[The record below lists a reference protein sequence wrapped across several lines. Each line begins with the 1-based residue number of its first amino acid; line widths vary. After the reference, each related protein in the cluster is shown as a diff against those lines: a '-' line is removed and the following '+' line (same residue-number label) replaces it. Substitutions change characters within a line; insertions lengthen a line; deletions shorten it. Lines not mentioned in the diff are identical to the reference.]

1 MLLSNQSTGLRTI
14 WLQKQGWKKKIR
26 HPLKLVYIDSFIVS
40 LHRQP
45 QLGNKVLPHEDWN
58 NEKDFYFHLICLL
71 LLSICSIPLLTH
83 RHELGKN
90 DQPSPSSTSFDW
102 LMLGVLIPNS
112 QGRQNYLAQRLLYWY
127 SLDWVSNLDWIIW
140 AQGQDQRTTLKTS
153 YIQLF

>member
-1 MLLSNQSTGLRTI
+1 MLLPNQSTGLRTI
-14 WLQKQGWKKKIR
+14 WLQKQGRKKKKIR

-58 NEKDFYFHLICLL
+58 NEKDFYFHLVCLL

-90 DQPSPSSTSFDW
+90 GQPSPSSTSFDW
-102 LMLGVLIPNS
+102 LTLGVLIPNS
-112 QGRQNYLAQRLLYWY
+112 LGRQ
-127 SLDWVSNLDWIIW
+127 IIW
-140 AQGQDQRTTLKTS
+140 LNTFCTGIPWIGCLILTELSELRVKIRWNNFED
-153 YIQLF
+153 